1 MVLRKR
7 DSEDRMTDEQKK
19 ILTYLKKRK
28 TPADLKSV
36 RLQTKIDK
44 QTTVNCLNALL
55 KKGCIKTS
63 FRIDPFTKDRV
74 WEWVKDEY
82 EAKKV
87 SRPKK
92 KFKPVLAKQEE
103 GVDISFFNNPF
114 NLRVA

>member
-1 MVLRKR
+1 
-7 DSEDRMTDEQKK
+7 MTDEQKK

-63 FRIDPFTKDRV
+63 FRIDPFTKERV

-82 EAKKV
+82 EVKKV

-92 KFKPVLAKQEE
+92 KFKRSEE
-103 GVDISFFNNPF
+103 R
-114 NLRVA
+114 RVGKECVSLCRSRWSPYH

>member
-63 FRIDPFTKDRV
+63 FRIDPFTKERV

-103 GVDISFFNNPF
+103 GISFFNNPF

>member
-1 MVLRKR
+1 
-7 DSEDRMTDEQKK
+7 MTDKQKK

-63 FRIDPFTKDRV
+63 FRIDPFTKERV

-82 EAKKV
+82 EVKKV
-87 SRPKK
+87 SKPKK
-92 KFKPVLAKQEE
+92 KPVVEQEE
-103 GVDISFFNNPF
+103 VDVSFFHNPF

>member
-1 MVLRKR
+1 
-7 DSEDRMTDEQKK
+7 MTDEQKK

-28 TPADLKSV
+28 TPADLKAV

-44 QTTVNCLNALL
+44 QTAVNCLKALL
-55 KKGCIKTS
+55 KKECIKTS
-63 FRIDPFTKDRV
+63 YRIDIYGKERV

-82 EAKKV
+82 EVKKV

-92 KFKPVLAKQEE
+92 FKPVVEQEE
-103 GVDISFFNNPF
+103 VDMSFFHNPF

>member
-1 MVLRKR
+1 MGMT
-7 DSEDRMTDEQKK
+7 MTDEQKK

-63 FRIDPFTKDRV
+63 FRIDPFTKERV

-82 EAKKV
+82 KVKKV

-92 KFKPVLAKQEE
+92 FKPVEEQEE
-103 GVDISFFNNPF
+103 VDVSFFHNPF

>member
-1 MVLRKR
+1 
-7 DSEDRMTDEQKK
+7 MTDEQKK
-19 ILTYLKKRK
+19 ILTYLRKRK
-28 TPADLKSV
+28 TPADLKAV

-44 QTTVNCLNALL
+44 QTAVNCLNSLL
-55 KKGCIKTS
+55 RKGCIKTT
-63 FRIDPFTKDRV
+63 IQINVYAKERV

-82 EAKKV
+82 EVKKV

-92 KFKPVLAKQEE
+92 KFKPVLSKPKQKEE

>member
-1 MVLRKR
+1 
-7 DSEDRMTDEQKK
+7 MTDEQKK

-63 FRIDPFTKDRV
+63 FRI
-74 WEWVKDEY
+74 
-82 EAKKV
+82 
-87 SRPKK
+87 
-92 KFKPVLAKQEE
+92 PVYQGARL
-103 GVDISFFNNPF
+103 GVG
-114 NLRVA
+114 